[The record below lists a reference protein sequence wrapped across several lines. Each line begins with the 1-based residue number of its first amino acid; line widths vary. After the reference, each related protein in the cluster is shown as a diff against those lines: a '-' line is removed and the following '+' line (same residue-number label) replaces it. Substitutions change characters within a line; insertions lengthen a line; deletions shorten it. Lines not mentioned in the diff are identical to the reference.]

1 MNNDILYLLTRR
13 FDKSTVFVNAYVGDG
28 DIGGNGG
35 KVGIVVGV
43 GFGSGEYGCVW
54 LGVRGEVCSRD
65 GNNVV
70 KRVKDGVGVGYGGSV
85 GWGVGVK

>member
-1 MNNDILYLLTRR
+1 MLTRR

-43 GFGSGEYGCVW
+43 GFGSGEYGCV
-54 LGVRGEVCSRD
+54 
-65 GNNVV
+65 
-70 KRVKDGVGVGYGGSV
+70 
-85 GWGVGVK
+85 